1 MGTVFQS
8 LQLITSDK
16 TSEPADYLYDG
27 QKIEKIS
34 ANSNDTSHDYL
45 DCSGLLGSS
54 GWIDL
59 RCFAGEPGMEYR
71 ETLESLCQTLAYGGF
86 AQAVILPNTKPALQ
100 SKNEIAFVQQRAR
113 QFFPT
118 LHIQAAITK
127 DILGEDFTEMLD
139 LHDQGIRIFGEGT
152 NPLSHSDRMTKALQY
167 LQKFDGILFDQ
178 AYDPMLALYGQMHEG
193 YSSTLLGLK
202 GIPTLAEEVAI
213 QKNLAI
219 LRYSG
224 GNLHFQTLSTA
235 EGVRLIRQAKADGL
249 QVTSDVSLYQLL
261 FLDEDLSDF
270 NTALKVMPPFRT
282 REDREALVEGLTDGT
297 IDAIVSN
304 HIPHDFDS
312 KHMEFDLAPFGM
324 AGIQTFAAGLSLLEK
339 ELGWP
344 LLIDKITKGPARV
357 IKMEEGEMRSLT
369 VFDPKAIWKFDAA
382 SNPSLSQNSPW
393 FNAEVAGKVRY
404 VVNGQKMVKIDE

>member
-1 MGTVFQS
+1 MATVFQS
-8 LQLITSDK
+8 LQLITSENI
-16 TSEPADYLYDG
+16 SEPADYLYDG
-27 QKIEKIS
+27 QKIEKLT
-34 ANSNDTSHDYL
+34 ANSLKAPHEYI

-59 RCFAGEPGMEYR
+59 RCFSGEPGLEYR

-86 AQAVILPNTKPALQ
+86 CQAVILPNTKPALQ
-100 SKNEIAFVQQRAR
+100 SKNEIAFVQQRGR

-139 LHDQGIRIFGEGT
+139 LHHHGISIFGEGT
-152 NPLSHSDRMTKALQY
+152 VPLSHSDRLTKALQY
-167 LQKFDGILFDQ
+167 LQKFDGILFDH

-213 QKNLAI
+213 QKNLSI

-224 GNLHFQTLSTA
+224 GNLHFQTLSSA
-235 EGVRLIRQAKADGL
+235 AGVKLIRQAKSEGL
-249 QVTSDVSLYQLL
+249 CVTSDVSLYQLL
-261 FLDEDLSDF
+261 FLDENLSDF
-270 NTALKVMPPFRT
+270 NTSLKVMPPFRS
-282 REDREALVEGLTDGT
+282 REDREALIEGLSDGT

-304 HIPHDFDS
+304 HIPQDVDS

-344 LLIDKITKGPARV
+344 LLIDKITNGPARV
-357 IKMEEGEMRSLT
+357 IKVEDKEMRSLT
-369 VFDPKAIWKFDAA
+369 VFDPKAVWKFDAT

-393 FNAEVAGKVRY
+393 FNAEITGRVRY

>member
-8 LQLITSDK
+8 LQLIS
-16 TSEPADYLYDG
+16 SENISERADYLYDG
-27 QKIEKIS
+27 QKIEKIT
-34 ANSNDTSHDYL
+34 ADPGNTSHEYI

-71 ETLESLCQTLAYGGF
+71 ENLESLCQTLAYGGF

-100 SKNEIAFVQQRAR
+100 SKSEIAFVQQRAR

-118 LHIQAAITK
+118 LHIQAAVTR
-127 DILGEDFTEMLD
+127 DTMGEDFTEMLD
-139 LHDQGIRIFGEGT
+139 LHQQGIRIFGEGT
-152 NPLSHSDRMTKALQY
+152 HPLSHSDRMTKALQY

-193 YSSTLLGLK
+193 YSSTLLGMK
-202 GIPTLAEEVAI
+202 GIPNLAEEVAI
-213 QKNLAI
+213 QKNLSI

-224 GNLHFQTLSTA
+224 GNLHLQTVSTA
-235 EGVRLIRQAKADGL
+235 EGVKLIRQAKADGL
-249 QVTSDVSLYQLL
+249 HVTSDVSLYQLL
-261 FLDEDLSDF
+261 FLDENLSDF
-270 NTALKVMPPFRT
+270 NTSLKVMPPFRS
-282 REDREALVEGLTDGT
+282 REDREALIEGLLDGT
-297 IDAIVSN
+297 IDALVSN
-304 HIPHDFDS
+304 HIPQDVDS

-324 AGIQTFAAGLSLLEK
+324 AGIQTFAAGLTLLEK

-357 IKMEEGEMRSLT
+357 IKVEDEEMRSLT
-369 VFDPKAIWKFDAA
+369 VFDPKAVWKFDAA
-382 SNPSLSQNSPW
+382 SNLSLSQNSPW
-393 FNAEVAGKVRY
+393 FNTEITGKVKY
-404 VVNGQKMVKIDE
+404 VVNGRQMVKIDE

>member
-8 LQLITSDK
+8 LQLITSERI
-16 TSEPADYLYDG
+16 SEPADYLYDG
-27 QKIEKIS
+27 QRIQKFTS
-34 ANSNDTSHDYL
+34 GANDDSLEYV

-59 RCFAGEPGMEYR
+59 RCFAGEPGIEYK

-86 AQAVILPNTKPALQ
+86 AEAVILPNTKPALQ
-100 SKNEIAFVQQRAR
+100 SKNEIAYVQQRAK

-139 LHDQGIRIFGEGT
+139 LHHQGVRIFGEGT
-152 NPLSHSDRMTKALQY
+152 QPLSHSDRMMKALQY
-167 LQKFDGILFDQ
+167 LQRFGGILFDQ
-178 AYDPMLALYGQMHEG
+178 SYDPMLALYGQMNEG
-193 YSSTLLGLK
+193 YSSTVLGLK
-202 GIPTLAEEVAI
+202 GIPNLAEEVAI
-213 QKNLAI
+213 QKNLSI

-224 GNLHFQTLSTA
+224 GNLHLQTVSTA
-235 EGVRLIRQAKADGL
+235 EGVELIRKAKEEGL
-249 QVTSDVSLYQLL
+249 QVTADVSLYQLL
-261 FLDEDLSDF
+261 FLDENLSDF
-270 NTALKVMPPFRT
+270 NTSLKVMPPFRSL
-282 REDREALVEGLTDGT
+282 EDRKALIEGLSDGT

-304 HIPHDFDS
+304 HIPQDVDS

-324 AGIQTFAAGLSLLEK
+324 AGIQTFAAGLTILEK

-344 LLIDKITKGPARV
+344 LLIDKVTNGPARV
-357 IKMEEGEMRSLT
+357 IKLEGDETGSLT
-369 VFDPKAIWKFDAA
+369 VFDPKAVWKFDAV

-393 FNAEVAGKVRY
+393 FNSQVTGKVRY

>member
-1 MGTVFQS
+1 
-8 LQLITSDK
+8 
-16 TSEPADYLYDG
+16 EPADYLYDG

-34 ANSNDTSHDYL
+34 ADSTDTSHVYL
-45 DCSGLLGSS
+45 NCSGLLGSS

-100 SKNEIAFVQQRAR
+100 SKNEVAFVQQRAKH
-113 QFFPT
+113 FFPT

-127 DILGEDFTEMLD
+127 DTLGEDFTEMLD
-139 LHDQGIRIFGEGT
+139 LHNQGIRIFGEGT
-152 NPLSHSDRMTKALQY
+152 HPLSHSDRMTKALQY

-224 GNLHFQTLSTA
+224 GNLHLQTVSTA
-235 EGVRLIRQAKADGL
+235 EGVRLIRQAKSDGL
-249 QVTSDVSLYQLL
+249 HVTSDVSLYQLL
-261 FLDEDLSDF
+261 FLDENLSDF
-270 NTALKVMPPFRT
+270 NTSLKVMPPFRT
-282 REDREALVEGLTDGT
+282 REDREALIEGLTDGT

-304 HIPHDFDS
+304 HIPQDFDS

-344 LLIDKITKGPARV
+344 LLIDKITNGPARV
-357 IKMEEGEMRSLT
+357 IKAEEEEMRSLT

-393 FNAEVAGKVRY
+393 FNAEIVGKVRY
-404 VVNGQKMVKIDE
+404 VVNGQKMVTIDE